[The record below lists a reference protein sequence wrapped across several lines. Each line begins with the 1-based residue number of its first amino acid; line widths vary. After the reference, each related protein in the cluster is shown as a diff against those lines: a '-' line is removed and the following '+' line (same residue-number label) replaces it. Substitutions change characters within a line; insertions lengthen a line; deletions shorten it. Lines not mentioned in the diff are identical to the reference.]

1 LGADVNVELGNSATT
16 QISLG
21 QSSVRGLYGVASG
34 AIRLAADGYGK
45 SVPGVNWTNQTG
57 LAAVTFN
64 LSVSSTAW
72 GASVFVTGQA
82 SGYAASSPD
91 GVTWT
96 FRDNKFAGQTA
107 NAITWNGSQFLAVGT
122 SGRAS
127 TSPDGITWTD
137 RPSLRGT
144 AWGASFGNAI
154 SWNGSQFL
162 IGGSFGVVIRGG
174 RGRGGFIFF

>member
-1 LGADVNVELGNSATT
+1 MPLPLSGPMRLGADVNVELGNSATT

-96 FRDNKFAGQTA
+96 NQTA
-107 NAITWNGSQFLAVGT
+107 LAATAYGT
-122 SGRAS
+122 STVSAIAWSGSKYLVGGPSGKAA
-127 TSPDGITWTD
+127 TSP
-137 RPSLRGT
+137 
-144 AWGASFGNAI
+144 
-154 SWNGSQFL
+154 
-162 IGGSFGVVIRGG
+162 
-174 RGRGGFIFF
+174 